1 MNEHDQQNQI
11 RAELSHWG
19 TFFRANIGNGWTGNI
34 IKKTTDGGVYIPDAR
49 PLNTGLPVGFP
60 DIFGAVPVTITPDMV
75 GQTVAIFAGIEIK
88 TPTGRVRPEQ
98 QHFIE
103 FMAKQGCRVGV
114 ARSAEQAVNIARGIV
129 F

>member
-1 MNEHDQQNQI
+1 M
-11 RAELSHWG
+11 
-19 TFFRANIGNGWTGNI
+19 
-34 IKKTTDGGVYIPDAR
+34 V
-49 PLNTGLPVGFP
+49 VGFP

-98 QHFIE
+98 QNFIE

-114 ARSAEQAVNIARGIV
+114 ARSVEQAVNIARGIV
-129 F
+129 L

>member
-1 MNEHDQQNQI
+1 MNEHDLQSVV
-11 RAELSHWG
+11 RVALAHEG
-19 TFFRANIGNGWTGNI
+19 TFFRANVGSGWTGEKI
-34 IKKTTDGGVYIPDAR
+34 IKQLNGDVLIKQAR
-49 PLNTGLPVGFP
+49 PFSGGMVVGFP

-98 QHFIE
+98 QNFIE

-114 ARSAEQAVNIARGIV
+114 ARSVEQAVNIARGIV
-129 F
+129 L

>member
-1 MNEHDQQNQI
+1 MNEHDLQSI
-11 RAELSHWG
+11 VRVALAHEG
-19 TFFRANIGNGWTGNI
+19 TFFRANVGAGWTGEKV
-34 IKKTTDGGVYIPDAR
+34 IKQPNGDVLIRQAR
-49 PLNTGLPVGFP
+49 PFSSGMVVGFP

-98 QHFIE
+98 QNFIE

-114 ARSAEQAVNIARGIV
+114 ARSVEQAVNIAKGIV
-129 F
+129 L